1 MPLLPR
7 TRGRDDISALED
19 LVDRCVAEVAKVVG
33 SAPEHMHDLV
43 TTRGRLVRLRT
54 GFAQAREA
62 GPGMREWETPPG
74 MPLGSNTE
82 AGSSL

>member
-7 TRGRDDISALED
+7 TRGRDNISALED
-19 LVDRCVAEVAKVVG
+19 LLDRCVAEVAEVVG
-33 SAPEHMHDLV
+33 TIPEHMHSLH
-43 TTRGRLVRLRT
+43 TTRVRLVRLRT

-62 GPGMREWETPPG
+62 GRQIPSWETPHG